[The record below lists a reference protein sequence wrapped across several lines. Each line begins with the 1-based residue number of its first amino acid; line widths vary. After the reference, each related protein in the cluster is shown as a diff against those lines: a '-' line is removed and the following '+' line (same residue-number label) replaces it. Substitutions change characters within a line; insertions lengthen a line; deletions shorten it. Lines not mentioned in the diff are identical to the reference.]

1 MAAPL
6 PNPERRWT
14 ARGELQAVERAEI
27 VDRIG
32 PFEGG
37 LEVLGG
43 GLANTSVRV
52 GERVLRLFR
61 RDPGAVGKEAWLL
74 RRPWTHFRTPRLL
87 EAGDDFLLLEYVPHD
102 GPITGSSAH
111 GAAAGRAL
119 AEIHATRFAGAG
131 FLGGDGAV
139 TEGFVSGYDALM
151 TYLEVI
157 DHPACAEAAAGVRAR
172 LRADEDRMRAACA
185 DPRLLHGDFK
195 ASNLFGCGDRLL
207 VLDWEFAWAGPVWMD
222 LA

>member
-1 MAAPL
+1 MVRRHRWDPCYGWAVAAPL

-74 RRPWTHFRTPRLL
+74 RRPWTHFRPPRLL
-87 EAGDDFLLLEYVPHD
+87 EARDDFLLLEYVPHD

-119 AEIHATRFAGAG
+119 AESTRRGSPALASSAG
-131 FLGGDGAV
+131 
-139 TEGFVSGYDALM
+139 TE
-151 TYLEVI
+151 
-157 DHPACAEAAAGVRAR
+157 R
-172 LRADEDRMRAACA
+172 
-185 DPRLLHGDFK
+185 
-195 ASNLFGCGDRLL
+195 
-207 VLDWEFAWAGPVWMD
+207 
-222 LA
+222 